1 MENKKIVFLLAIA
14 VLAVIALSGCID
26 ILKEET
32 KVSLQEG
39 EIVKVFNEYDIELKE
54 IVISPHSAKMDEAKI
69 TISKDGDN
77 IIGDLYF
84 RLDVPEEIEE
94 LDITLKVIDREK
106 KYATLHISRQKPIQD
121 IPKDII

>member
-1 MENKKIVFLLAIA
+1 MENKKIVFLLAIV

-26 ILKEET
+26 MPKQEAT
-32 KVSLQEG
+32 VSLQEG
-39 EIVKVFNEYDIELKE
+39 ETIKVFNEYDIELKE
-54 IVISPHSAKMDEAKI
+54 IVISSLSAKMDEAKI

-84 RLDVPEEIEE
+84 RLDVPEKIEE

-106 KYATLHISRQKPIQD
+106 KYVTLHISRQKPIQD